1 MSVMDIFTLIISI
14 IGALAWLPYII
25 SAIINHCAKI
35 DAVLLNYKI
44 LRDGISYTDNRTNIK
59 KGTIILLQ
67 LNLFTKGADIF
78 IKDLKIKII
87 DKNNSEINCDLTDV
101 SSTYKTGDNG
111 ETYHYVV
118 KDEENLSQSK
128 TIKSK
133 SNNIKFLS
141 IMVEGFEITDLEKQI
156 KKIQFIVNNKKK
168 FEINSE
174 KFPKYGQSKKFDSV
188 EELYTGKK

>member
-101 SSTYKTGDNG
+101 SSTYKKGDKG

-133 SNNIKFLS
+133 SDNIKFLS

-188 EELYTGKK
+188 EELYTGEK